1 MAEPSKAVFLSYASQ
16 DAQAAKR
23 ICEALRSAG
32 IEVWFDQSELR
43 GGDVWDRNIRHQI
56 RDCALFV
63 PIISINSQTRLEGYF
78 RREWKLAADRTA
90 DMAEE
95 KPFLVPVVIDG
106 TTERSA
112 AVPDKFKDVQWTHL
126 PGGETPPAFVERVA
140 RLLSPDQYVS
150 PTPAEA
156 APGAAPAS
164 KHQASKSSALS
175 RPRSVLVL
183 VAAVA
188 VMGIGYFAVD
198 RFALSRRV
206 AETVKA
212 SAPTAQPEAPSAIP
226 EKSIA
231 VLPFV
236 DMSEKK
242 DQEYFSDGLTE
253 ELLDLLAKMPDLRVP
268 ARTSSFFFKG
278 KQEEIATIAHKLRVA
293 HVLEGSV
300 RKSGRTIRVT
310 AELIRADTGY
320 HLWSE
325 TYDRDVKDVFKVQD
339 EIAGAVVAALKLKL
353 APTPQTSTVRTSNP
367 EAHNEYLLGRQLF
380 DRRKLDDYRRAVDAF
395 HKAIALDPNYAAA
408 YAGLAYSEDYLAD
421 ATGNAAGLKRAEAA
435 ADKAVAL
442 APEQADGYAARGF
455 LRFSYARDWAGAQAD
470 FEKALTLDPNN
481 STVQRRH
488 GQLLA
493 ALGRLPEAVAST
505 RRATDLDPLSAPAWQ
520 NLGQSMIISRD
531 FPAAHEAYRRALEIQ
546 RDDVYALTDVG
557 VLLLF
562 EGKAKEAL
570 TTFRKVEQESLRLL
584 GIAMAQHTLGHV
596 EESQQA
602 LDESIAKHAASSAY
616 QIAEAYAWRGDKD
629 KAFEWLERAYRQRDG
644 GLSNVKVDPTIENL
658 RRDPRFKAFLR
669 KMNLPE

>member
-1 MAEPSKAVFLSYASQ
+1 MTEPSRAVFLSYASQ
-16 DAQAAKR
+16 DAGAAQR
-23 ICEALRSAG
+23 ICEALTTGG

-140 RLLSPDQYVS
+140 RLLSPDQHVA

-188 VMGIGYFAVD
+188 VIGIGYFAVD
-198 RFALSRRV
+198 RFVLSRRV
-206 AETVKA
+206 AETVKV

-353 APTPQTSTVRTSNP
+353 APTPQTATVRTSNP

-395 HKAIALDPNYAAA
+395 HKAIALDPGYASA
-408 YAGLAYSEDYLAD
+408 YAELTYAEAYVAD
-421 ATGNAAGLKRAEAA
+421 GTGDAAGLKRAEAA
-435 ADKAVAL
+435 AEKAVAL
-442 APEQADGYAARGF
+442 APEQADGYAARGYF
-455 LRFSYARDWAGAQAD
+455 RSVFAWDWAGAQAD
-470 FEKALTLDPNN
+470 FEKALALDPNN
-481 STVQRRH
+481 STVQRRY
-488 GQLLA
+488 GELLQS
-493 ALGRLPEAVAST
+493 LGRFPEAVAVTRKST
-505 RRATDLDPLSAPAWQ
+505 ELDPLSAAAWQ
-520 NLGQSMIISRD
+520 NLGQSLILSRD
-531 FPAAHEAYRRALEIQ
+531 FSAAHEAYRRALEIQ
-546 RDDVYALTDVG
+546 PDDAYALSDLAA
-557 VLLLF
+557 LLLL
-562 EGKAKEAL
+562 EGKAKQAL
-570 TTFRKVEQESLRLL
+570 EVAGKVGSEGFRLTS
-584 GIAMAQHTLGHV
+584 IAMAEHTLGHV
-596 EESQQA
+596 KESQQA
-602 LDESIAKHAASSAY
+602 LDELIAKDASGSAY
-616 QIAEAYAWRGDKD
+616 QIADAYAWRGDKD
-629 KAFEWLERAYRQRDG
+629 KSFEWLERAYRQRDG
-644 GLSNVKVDPTIENL
+644 GLSGVKVDPLLESL
-658 RRDPRFKAFLR
+658 RGDPRFIALLR
-669 KMNLPE
+669 KLKLPE